1 MTVIVPHVSH
11 VQLCEINPEIIIDF
25 GFYFVLEG
33 VLFYCEILYVFIFQI
48 IHKYFPV
55 AGIYNPVFTDSGI
68 QIKIQFPHIVMF
80 RVTRGNNF
88 NNPVRRTCTA
98 SVCKLLRGAYDA
110 YIRLNRIIPVY
121 RAV

>member
-1 MTVIVPHVSH
+1 MASQTQPI
-11 VQLCEINPEIIIDF
+11 EINPEVLINADL
-25 GFYFVLEG
+25 YFLLEC
-33 VLFYCEILYVFIFQI
+33 VLFYCEILYMLIFQI

-55 AGIYNPVFTDSGI
+55 TWIYDPIFPDSCI
-68 QIKIQFPHIVMF
+68 QIKVQFPHIVMF
-80 RVTRGNNF
+80 RVAGGDNLND
-88 NNPVRRTCTA
+88 PVRRAGAA